1 MRLVG
6 FLFPRYAAVSFHS
19 SDSYLPDYLVR
30 GMLDFGIN
38 FLTFQA
44 AESNM
49 PDALS
54 RCLSCLL

>member
-1 MRLVG
+1 
-6 FLFPRYAAVSFHS
+6 
-19 SDSYLPDYLVR
+19 
-30 GMLDFGIN
+30 MLDFGIN

-54 RCLSCLL
+54 HCLKKPWACLSEGQGEKEKTISQPVL